1 MAFGTS
7 RHDLPN
13 GRYRPWSIP
22 VDSQE
27 LRQLKTPYSYGTAYA
42 VFETP
47 ELLVRLRLREC
58 SGPFWAEELTDE
70 EKSKNRMALT

>member
-13 GRYRPWSIP
+13 GRSRPWSIP

-27 LRQLKTPYSYGTAYA
+27 LRQLKTPYSYGTAHA

-47 ELLVRLRLREC
+47 GLLVRLGLPERAGL
-58 SGPFWAEELTDE
+58 FLAEELTDE
-70 EKSKNRMALT
+70 EKG